1 MTIEIDRET
10 FSVGFMAKGSVAM
23 STARCDFETN
33 VFVIKKKSN
42 YFNAEIE
49 YKNHRHK
56 VYIGIICV

>member
-33 VFVIKKKSN
+33 VFVIKKNNQIILMLKSN
-42 YFNAEIE
+42 I
-49 YKNHRHK
+49 KI
-56 VYIGIICV
+56 IGIRSI